1 MLFRSLLA
9 SHNALCSQ
17 NMTEFQR
24 KIELQSLED
33 FQYLV
38 TKIRRAAQAKIDMDL
53 PPMEGEDPM
62 RKRVEALVAQY
73 IMKVLES
80 VSANIA
86 INGLDPSP
94 SLIHALL
101 HSTTNTLQETEEHEP
116 FDTRLLERAKNLA
129 RKEEDLV
136 EEIAALRRLAPAQ
149 IFETVKSAYS
159 QGLETD
165 EQIIRNLEQQ
175 AEASEQ
181 RPTNLGI
188 QALERQEA
196 VEGDWTRSVQ
206 GLKILMHSMPE
217 MIAKKERAE
226 MVEEYVLRDNI

>member
-1 MLFRSLLA
+1 
-9 SHNALCSQ
+9 
-17 NMTEFQR
+17 MTEFQR

-62 RKRVEALVAQY
+62 RKRVEALY
-73 IMKVLES
+73 ITKVLES

-101 HSTTNTLQETEEHEP
+101 HSTTNKLRETEEHEP
-116 FDTRLLERAKNLA
+116 FDTRLLERAKDLA
-129 RKEEDLV
+129 RQEEDLV

-159 QGLETD
+159 QSLETD
-165 EQIIRNLEQQ
+165 EQIIRNLEQH
-175 AEASEQ
+175 AETSEQ
-181 RPTNLGI
+181 RPINLGI
-188 QALERQEA
+188 QALERQEM
-196 VEGDWTRSVQ
+196 VEGDWARSVQ
-206 GLKILMHSMPE
+206 GLKILMHSIPE
-217 MIAKKERAE
+217 MVAKKERAE